1 MVSDMLDTPT
11 QTRVRFDGY
20 RFRFLRLA
28 LCFVLWG
35 ISTQIAYCQF
45 AMRAAAVQQGWF
57 ESWAL
62 QGRTEQYFR
71 EHIESQAQ
79 LEIEVLKSVV
89 AITELQE
96 KKLKLALDG
105 DIARFFRLVDEARF
119 KTRNMQP
126 VNEQVGEISRI
137 ISPIQQI
144 VQKGILDDSSLFRNV
159 LESMLTT
166 EQAEL
171 WKKETS
177 RRERLINRAIV
188 QVQIV
193 NLEKTMPLLSKQR
206 EALINTVL
214 DRLEGKK
221 VIDQYRVYLVDYAM
235 FTLPDSKLKEI
246 LDEKQVKFYK
256 GKRSQVEGWKSMLE
270 GQGAKFDDDQE
281 EAAKEAEETE
291 EKPEAAEDEEGAKK
305 APVQRA
311 AGGLG

>member
-281 EAAKEAEETE
+281 EAANEAEETE

>member
-1 MVSDMLDTPT
+1 MVSDMLETPT
-11 QTRVRFDGY
+11 QTRVRFDSY
-20 RFRFLRLA
+20 RFHFLRLA
-28 LCFVLWG
+28 LCFALWG
-35 ISTQIAYCQF
+35 ISTQLAYCQF
-45 AMRAAAVQQGWF
+45 AMRAVAVQQGWF

-193 NLEKTMPLLSKQR
+193 ALEKTMPLLSKQR

-235 FTLPDSKLKEI
+235 FTLPESKLKEI

-256 GKRSQVEGWKSMLE
+256 TKRSQVEGWKSMLE

-281 EAAKEAEETE
+281 EAAKETEESE
-291 EKPEAAEDEEGAKK
+291 EKPEAAEGEEGAKK